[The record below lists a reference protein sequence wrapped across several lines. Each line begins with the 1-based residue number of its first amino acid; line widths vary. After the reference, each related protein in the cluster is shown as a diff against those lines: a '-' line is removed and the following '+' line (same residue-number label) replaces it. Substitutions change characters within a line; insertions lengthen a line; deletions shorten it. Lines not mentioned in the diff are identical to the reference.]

1 MKPRLTAS
9 IVSRRLSIAPS
20 TASVGSFPNALMSS
34 LSDTVA
40 SLSMG
45 IDNPIDLGPSV
56 GEVVGALGVD
66 MIVGSMVVGN
76 EVPIERVGE

>member
-1 MKPRLTAS
+1 
-9 IVSRRLSIAPS
+9 
-20 TASVGSFPNALMSS
+20 MSS